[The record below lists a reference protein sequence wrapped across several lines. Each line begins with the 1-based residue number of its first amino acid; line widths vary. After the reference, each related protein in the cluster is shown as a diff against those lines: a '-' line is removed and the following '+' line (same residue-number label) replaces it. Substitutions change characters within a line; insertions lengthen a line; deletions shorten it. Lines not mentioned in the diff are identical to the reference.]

1 MFLFVSFLVEGP
13 SYLTFKEIIIEKRL
27 VPYQQLISTEFHNL
41 SLARKQIVIMGN
53 SLFLQY
59 PVEGNWI

>member
-41 SLARKQIVIMGN
+41 SLARKQ
-53 SLFLQY
+53 
-59 PVEGNWI
+59 